1 MSTSATATPTNRM
14 RCPATTSSVSGIK
27 SRDPAGARPTAP
39 AARIISDAR
48 SPLRKS
54 SVIPVTTTAQR
65 GSKQP
70 RPTTSTAA
78 PSILPVLCVYSDQNQ
93 LVRKEQFR
101 TPSTAV
107 EATVPASRIPRK
119 NNENLNRS
127 NVQPTQ
133 PSKPVTLFQ
142 STVSSMARVGSNLNN
157 NNGAKRTKLSSVSRS
172 SNPSAVST
180 KAQQPALL
188 KGKAPNFPISLDGTV
203 PVATKYSYPSRQCH
217 GRGISGLFPPLF
229 FPLPDLE

>member
-1 MSTSATATPTNRM
+1 MSTSAAATPTNRI
-14 RCPATTSSVSGIK
+14 RCPATTSSVSGMK
-27 SRDPAGARPTAP
+27 SRDPTGARP

-48 SPLRKS
+48 SPPRKS

-101 TPSTAV
+101 APSTAV

-127 NVQPTQ
+127 NVVQPTQ
-133 PSKPVTLFQ
+133 PSKPATLFQ
-142 STVSSMARVGSNLNN
+142 STVSSMARVGSNLNS
-157 NNGAKRTKLSSVSRS
+157 NNGAKRTKLSSVPRS

-188 KGKAPNFPISLDGTV
+188 KGKALNFSISLDGTV

-229 FPLPDLE
+229 FFSLPDLE